1 MRLTRLTEKIKVLGI
16 TGCPDREVT
25 GVNIDSRLIERG
37 HLFFAVRGAQTD
49 GHNYITK
56 AIENGAE
63 TVILE
68 EMPKEVA
75 PGVTYIRVEDTGQV
89 VGQVAT
95 TFYDDPSSKVRLV
108 GVTGTNGKTTT
119 ATVLYDMFRFMG
131 HKAGLLST
139 VTNYIDG
146 KAYPTS
152 HTTPDPI
159 TLNRLLARMADAG
172 CEYVFME
179 VSSHSVVQ
187 NRIGGLRFAGGIF
200 TNITRD
206 HLDYHK
212 TFDNYLRA
220 KKRFFDSLPAGSFA
234 VTNLDDKNGLVMTQ
248 NTRATVRTYSVQQ
261 MADFKA
267 RIIESHFEGMYL
279 DINGVEVGVN
289 FIGRFNVSN
298 LLAVFGAASMLGKRK
313 EDVLVALSAMH
324 PVSGRFEAI
333 TSPDG
338 VTAIVDY
345 AHTPDALDNVLRTIH
360 GILGGKGHVITVCGA
375 GGNRDRGKRPLMAQE
390 AARQSDKVI
399 LTSDNPRFENPN
411 AIIAEMLD
419 GLDEDQRQNVLTITD
434 RREAIRTACMM
445 AVKGDV
451 VLVAGK
457 GHEDYQEIEGVKY
470 HFDDKE
476 EVNKVFG
483 I

>member
-248 NTRATVRTYSVQQ
+248 NTRAMVRTYSVQQ

-419 GLDEDQRQNVLTITD
+419 GLDEDQRRNVLTITD

-445 AVKGDV
+445 AAKGDV